1 MKLNAF
7 HKAKGWI
14 EVICGP
20 MFAGKSEELL
30 RRLNRLKYADINY
43 VVFKPI
49 TDTRSNKLAKSRDGR
64 KIKAIEIK
72 NCSEIYDYL
81 KFQESKKIKY
91 DVIAIDE
98 AQFLDS
104 SLGEVCN
111 ELANKNY
118 VLYVAGLDLDFRG
131 IPFESMTKLLAY
143 ADTVTKLTAICTVC
157 GGEANRTQRMINNQ
171 PASIHDPTVQIGDS
185 ESYEA
190 RCRHHHEVR
199 K

>member
-43 VVFKPI
+43 VIFKPV
-49 TDTRSNKLAKSRDGR
+49 TDTRSQKLAKSRDGR
-64 KIKAIEIK
+64 KYEAIEVNK
-72 NCSEIYDYL
+72 SEEIFNFL
-81 KFQESKKIKY
+81 KKQEEKKIKY

-98 AQFLDS
+98 AQFLDEN
-104 SLGEVCN
+104 LGEVCN

-118 VLYVAGLDLDFRG
+118 VVYVAGLDLDFRG
-131 IPFESMTKLLAY
+131 VPFKSMTNLLAY

-157 GGEANRTQRMINNQ
+157 GGEANRTQRIINGQ
-171 PASIHDPTVQIGDS
+171 PAKFDDPTVQIGDS

-190 RCRHHHEVR
+190 RCRNHHEI
-199 K
+199 KK